1 MVETEDS
8 LKEWSDEIRDGI
20 RRYTER
26 IFDIN
31 DVIIK
36 NAIIG
41 SKILSIDI
49 EPIDEECCYTVV
61 ITTDGVQF
69 VEGVEKSN
77 SLFMV
82 NPLKFKV
89 KC

>member
-8 LKEWSDEIRDGI
+8 LKEWSDEIRDSI

-36 NAIIG
+36 NAIVG

-49 EPIDEECCYTVV
+49 EPIDEECCAVV

-89 KC
+89 KY